1 MKLKRTNEINKINTN
16 LDRCRQRTNEDFE
29 DPRSNQFGMD
39 NGISLLS
46 QVQFRCFQDMEIL
59 LAWNLAKHKLL
70 YSRRKINL
78 LDNQTRTRSNLPLL
92 DWISRIDKICL
103 KKIGKFY
110 AMINFQLG
118 YIVPVATFRM
128 NEIALS
134 GASEFGLSVLSNHSD
149 MSFCIYYA
157 NNSKL
162 GWFDFSRIFKFCLL
176 KKNDLILYSKLNI

>member
-1 MKLKRTNEINKINTN
+1 
-16 LDRCRQRTNEDFE
+16 
-29 DPRSNQFGMD
+29 MD

-78 LDNQTRTRSNLPLL
+78 LDNRTRTRSNLPLL
-92 DWISRIDKICL
+92 DWISRIDKICS
-103 KKIGKFY
+103 KKVGKFY
-110 AMINFQLG
+110 TMINLQLG
-118 YIVPVATFRM
+118 YIVPVATLRM
-128 NEIALS
+128 DEVTLS
-134 GASEFGLSVLSNHSD
+134 GASELSLSVLSNYSD

-162 GWFDFSRIFKFCLL
+162 GWFDFSWIFKFSLL
-176 KKNDLILYSKLNI
+176 KKNYLILCNKLNI